1 LSRSPFTRPLPS
13 VTEVE
18 AYLHKH
24 IPLTA
29 DMGVRVLAC
38 DAAGVTLRAPLAPNI
53 NHHATVFGGSTSAV
67 GILSAWTWLH
77 FALRSAGHTSRLVIQ
92 RNTVDYLAPITRDFE
107 AHCGGLPPG
116 QFEEFLRTLDRY
128 GKARAKLTASLTCG
142 GEKKAAFSGDYV
154 AAR

>member
-1 LSRSPFTRPLPS
+1 MRPIPS
-13 VTEVE
+13 LAEVE

-24 IPLTA
+24 IPLSA

-38 DAAGVTLRAPLAPNI
+38 DPAGVTLRAPLAPNI

-67 GILSAWTWLH
+67 GILAAWAWLH

-92 RNTVDYLAPITRDFE
+92 RNTVNYLAPITHDFE
-107 AHCGGLPPG
+107 ARCTGLPVE

-128 GKARAKLTASLTCG
+128 GKARATLTAVLTCE
-142 GEKKAAFSGDYV
+142 GEKVATFSGEYV
-154 AAR
+154 AARK